1 MPKPNSIIMSSSRDN
16 LIRTLRREG
25 FDHVPVDFWLCDS
38 QIKAFQERFG
48 HEDYESWFNLSH
60 RRVEMEVKRNYKS
73 GFDLYKRETLPAD
86 TQFEEY
92 GIGHSMGSELAFH
105 MTRMHHPLRGA
116 DLNEILDYPY
126 PTIDQKG
133 KEEMAKEVAG
143 LHERGLASLAFM
155 QMTVWE
161 ASWYLRSME
170 ELMMDMMMEDEKA
183 PAILDKITH
192 FACAKA
198 AAYTEAGVDIL
209 SLGDD
214 IGTQTTIMMDVG
226 LWEKWLKPR
235 LSKVIDTARNI
246 NPDVLIFYHS
256 CGYII
261 PFIDQLIEVGVDILN
276 PIQPECMEF
285 DEVHDMFGER
295 VSFWGTVGTQQVL
308 PFGTAEEVRQVSLS
322 RLQKCGGKGGICL
335 GPTHLV
341 EPEVPWENLL
351 AIRQAV
357 EEYESSLT

>member
-1 MPKPNSIIMSSSRDN
+1 MMSTSRKN
-16 LIRTLRREG
+16 LIKTLRRKG

-38 QIKAFQERFG
+38 QIDAFRERFG

-60 RRVEMEVKRNYKS
+60 RRIEMEVKRNYVN
-73 GFDLYKRETLPAD
+73 GFDLYKRETLPTD

-92 GIGHSMGSELAFH
+92 GIGHSMGSELAYH
-105 MTRMHHPLRGA
+105 MTRMHHPLKGA
-116 DLNEILDYPY
+116 DLNEIIDYPY
-126 PTIDQKG
+126 PTVDQKG
-133 KEEMAKEVAG
+133 REEMAKKVAA
-143 LHERGLASLAFM
+143 LHDEGLASLAFM

-170 ELMMDMMMEDEKA
+170 EMMMDMMMEDERA
-183 PAILDKITH
+183 PTILDKITD
-192 FACAKA
+192 FACTKA
-198 AAYTEAGVDIL
+198 SAYAEAGVDIL

-214 IGTQTTIMMDVG
+214 IGTQNSIMIDVG

-235 LSKVIDTARNI
+235 LSKVIDTARDI
-246 NPDVLIFYHS
+246 NLEILIFYHS

-261 PFIDQLIEVGVDILN
+261 PFIDQLIEIGVDILN

-285 DEVHDMFGER
+285 NEVHDLVGDR
-295 VSFWGTVGTQQVL
+295 VSFWGTIGTQQVL
-308 PFGTAEEVRQVSLS
+308 PFGTAEQVRLESLS
-322 RLQKCGGKGGICL
+322 RLQKCGEKGGICL

-351 AIRQAV
+351 AIKEAIS
-357 EEYESSLT
+357 EYESSQM

>member
-1 MPKPNSIIMSSSRDN
+1 M
-16 LIRTLRREG
+16 
-25 FDHVPVDFWLCDS
+25 
-38 QIKAFQERFG
+38 
-48 HEDYESWFNLSH
+48 
-60 RRVEMEVKRNYKS
+60 
-73 GFDLYKRETLPAD
+73 
-86 TQFEEY
+86 
-92 GIGHSMGSELAFH
+92 
-105 MTRMHHPLRGA
+105 
-116 DLNEILDYPY
+116 
-126 PTIDQKG
+126 
-133 KEEMAKEVAG
+133 
-143 LHERGLASLAFM
+143 
-155 QMTVWE
+155 
-161 ASWYLRSME
+161 
-170 ELMMDMMMEDEKA
+170 
-183 PAILDKITH
+183 
-192 FACAKA
+192 
-198 AAYTEAGVDIL
+198 DIL

-226 LWEKWLKPR
+226 LWQKWLKPR

-285 DEVHDMFGER
+285 DEVHDLFGER

-308 PFGTAEEVRQVSLS
+308 PFGTAAEVRQVSLS
-322 RLQKCGGKGGICL
+322 RLQKCGEKGGICL

-357 EEYESSLT
+357 EEYESSL